1 MLTNWECLIERH
13 LYTGSGEFELIGET
27 KDTVHCKVNCYDL
40 SGFKSPLLLLLYPY
54 LDSGF
59 SVWPSV
65 FFPLPSVVHQNQAQW
80 AGRRGDSISAVVW
93 WGQRGVLESSLSP
106 TFPNAQDAGIFNV
119 RGWRGSMPYS
129 IPAVTSSTYSSA
141 QEVQAFHVRTHWS
154 AFDF

>member
-27 KDTVHCKVNCYDL
+27 KDTVHSKVNCDDL
-40 SGFKSPLLLLLYPY
+40 SEIWNQSSLPLLGLRF
-54 LDSGF
+54 F
-59 SVWPSV
+59 SVTFC
-65 FFPLPSVVHQNQAQW
+65 FFPLPSVVHQNKAQW

-106 TFPNAQDAGIFNV
+106 TFPNAQDAGILNV

-141 QEVQAFHVRTHWS
+141 QEVQAFHVRTHSS